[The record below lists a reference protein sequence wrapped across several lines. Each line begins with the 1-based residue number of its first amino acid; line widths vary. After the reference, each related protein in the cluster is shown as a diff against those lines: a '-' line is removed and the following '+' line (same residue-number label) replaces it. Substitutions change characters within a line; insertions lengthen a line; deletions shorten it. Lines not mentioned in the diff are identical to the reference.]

1 MRSPDVT
8 WHDAALSR
16 EARWAALGTRGATV
30 WLTGLPASGKST
42 VAAAVERRLVEAG
55 RPAYLLDGDNL
66 RHGLNGDLAFS
77 EGDRAENV
85 RRTAHVARL
94 LADAGAVAL
103 VSLVTPYAAER
114 DRARALH
121 ADSGLPFAEVWVATP
136 VEECEARDP
145 KGLYARARRGEL
157 TGLTGVDAPY
167 EPPAAAEL
175 VVTPDRPFDDWVDAV
190 LALL

>member
-8 WHDAALSR
+8 WQRAALER
-16 EARWAALGTRGATV
+16 EARWSALGARGATV

-42 VAAAVERRLVEAG
+42 LAAAVERRLVEAG

-66 RHGLNGDLAFS
+66 RHGLNGDLGFS
-77 EGDRAENV
+77 EADRAENV
-85 RRTAHVARL
+85 RRTAHVACL
-94 LADAGAVAL
+94 LADAGVVAL
-103 VSLVTPYAAER
+103 VSLVSPYAAER

-121 ADSGLPFAEVWVATP
+121 ADAGLPFSEVWVATP
-136 VEECEARDP
+136 PADCEARDP

-175 VVTPDRPFDDWVDAV
+175 VVTPERPLEAWVDAV
-190 LALL
+190 LALV